1 MDGSKAIVAHLT
13 QELGC
18 RVSTERPASPPDR
31 MVTAVRLGGG
41 GSMFRETSRYAI
53 HAWAASEKDA
63 YKLGMEAAEAMFS
76 LPGSA
81 PNVAHVEQDSF
92 YSNIYPDGS
101 PRWTGAYTIISN
113 R

>member
-1 MDGSKAIVAHLT
+1 MDVSKAIVAHLT

-63 YKLGMEAAEAMFS
+63 YKLGMEAAEAMFVS
-76 LPGSA
+76 AQLEDAYLNAPDEVCAAAVKRLGSQL
-81 PNVAHVEQDSF
+81 VENF
-92 YSNIYPDGS
+92 EEVCE
-101 PRWTGAYTIISN
+101 
-113 R
+113 